1 MKKRV
6 THRGEVR
13 KVERGVVQVAI
24 VASGA
29 CHACRAREL
38 CGMGESQE
46 KLIDVT
52 LTDSSYFSIGDV
64 VEVAEEQQMALRA
77 VLVAY
82 VGALVVLLAVLL
94 GALLAGV
101 AEGFAALMAL
111 VGVALY
117 YGGVYLL
124 RHRIETKI
132 HFTITKS

>member
-1 MKKRV
+1 MKKRI

-13 KVERGVVQVAI
+13 KVGPGVVQVAI

-52 LTDSSYFSIGDV
+52 LADSSHFSVGDV
-64 VEVAEEQQMALRA
+64 VEVGEEQQMALRA

-82 VGALVVLLAVLL
+82 VGALVVLLGVLL
-94 GALLAGV
+94 GALQAGL
-101 AEGFAALMAL
+101 AEGLAALMAL
-111 VGVALY
+111 AGVALY
-117 YGGVYLL
+117 YAGVYLL
-124 RHRIETKI
+124 RRRIETKI